1 MFSSKGKVLT
11 DLASMDTIDIS
22 QNIQDFKQVFE
33 NESRIIFSARFGD
46 GKSYFLNEFMKN
58 YDEKKNDYYFI
69 TLHPVNY
76 VVEENRDV
84 IEYIKR
90 DILFQLIKD
99 NRIYDFKEGYDKIF
113 DAVCNVESLFKLADF
128 AASIIPVN
136 GLKEGYKALKGLV
149 STIDEKRKKQDV
161 LHVVDDYLNGFYGKM
176 GSISECDA
184 FTYLIQ
190 KSLERMMAKSV
201 LIIEDLDRIDPAHL
215 FRIMNVLSSQVDNPY
230 YSEVPNGN
238 KFGFDKI
245 ILVMDYEIAR
255 HLFHHFYGKE
265 ANYEGYMNKF
275 LNTLPFRYS
284 IKEEAHRQVRQKIL
298 DICKTGVFLSLDH
311 KLSDNPKDRI
321 SFQLALN
328 NSSVR
333 RCKEFLDLDVAS
345 LIRKK
350 WLNGE
355 YSIPTDSTWV
365 RILVCYRFFIPDKSI
380 RSIMEAMIHGFA
392 DLQLA
397 ELAMP
402 FYCAVNGE
410 RYFYLQIKDDMYMIR
425 YNAML
430 NLVTNGVVRNHINVV
445 PESIANIKKVLYNVE
460 SSICNLL
467 IG

>member
-1 MFSSKGKVLT
+1 
-11 DLASMDTIDIS
+11 MDTIDIS

-46 GKSYFLNEFMKN
+46 GKSYFLKKFMESYPK
-58 YDEKKNDYYFI
+58 EANDYYFI

-128 AASIIPVN
+128 AASIIPVK

-149 STIDEKRKKQDV
+149 STIDEKRKEQDV
-161 LHVVDDYLNGFYGKM
+161 LHVVDDYLNGFYGKS

-184 FTYLIQ
+184 FTCLIQ
-190 KSLERMMAKSV
+190 KSLEQMMAKSV

-230 YSEVPNGN
+230 YSEAPHGN

-284 IKEEAHRQVRQKIL
+284 IKEEAHRQVEAKLL
-298 DICKTGVFLSLDH
+298 DICKTD
-311 KLSDNPKDRI
+311 
-321 SFQLALN
+321 SFSVPSAIMQM
-328 NSSVR
+328 SVR
-333 RCKEFLDLDVAS
+333 RCKEFLDMDVCN
-345 LIRKK
+345 LIRNSWMK
-350 WLNGE
+350 GE
-355 YSIPTDSTWV
+355 YDIPTQTVWTK
-365 RILVCYRFFIPDKSI
+365 ILACYRFLFPDRSLDSI
-380 RSIMEAMIHGFA
+380 QEMMLYGFS

-397 ELAMP
+397 ELYAP
-402 FYCAVNGE
+402 YNYALKGVNEFYMEYEN
-410 RYFYLQIKDDMYMIR
+410 DMYDFCYIKGK
-425 YNAML
+425 
-430 NLVTNGVVRNHINVV
+430 NLVRRGRVLSWQSDKTLDVAEIRKELQKMNHDIR
-445 PESIANIKKVLYNVE
+445 
-460 SSICNLL
+460 NLL
-467 IG
+467 LG

>member
-1 MFSSKGKVLT
+1 
-11 DLASMDTIDIS
+11 MDTIDIS

-33 NESRIIFSARFGD
+33 KESRIIFSAKFGD
-46 GKSYFLNEFMKN
+46 GKSYFLNEFMKS
-58 YDEKKNDYYFI
+58 YDEKMNDYYFI

-128 AASIIPVN
+128 AASIIPVK

-149 STIDEKRKKQDV
+149 STIDEKRKGQDV
-161 LHVVDDYLNGFYGKM
+161 RHVVDDYLNGFYGKS

-190 KSLERMMAKSV
+190 KSLEQMMAKSV

-230 YSEVPNGN
+230 YSHVPHGN

-245 ILVMDYEIAR
+245 ILVMDYEIAK

-275 LNTLPFRYS
+275 LNTLPYSYS

-298 DICKTGVFLSLDH
+298 DICKTGVFLSLDQ
-311 KLSDNPKDRI
+311 KLSNDPKDRI

-333 RCKEFLDLDVAS
+333 RCKEFLDLDINS
-345 LIRKK
+345 LFRKK
-350 WLNGE
+350 WLNRE
-355 YSIPTDSTWV
+355 YSIPTDNTWV
-365 RILVCYRFFIPDKSI
+365 KILVCYRFFMPDKPIS
-380 RSIMEAMIHGFA
+380 SIMEAMIHGFT

-410 RYFYLQIKDDMYMIR
+410 RFFYLQIKDDMYMIR

-430 NLVTNGVVRNHINVV
+430 NLVTNGVVRNQGNVV

>member
-1 MFSSKGKVLT
+1 M
-11 DLASMDTIDIS
+11 INIS
-22 QNIQDFKQVFE
+22 QNIKDFKQVFE
-33 NESRIIFSARFGD
+33 KESRIIFSARFGD
-46 GKSYFLNEFMKN
+46 GKSYFLNEFMKS

-128 AASIIPVN
+128 AASIIPVK

-149 STIDEKRKKQDV
+149 STIDEKRKEQDV
-161 LHVVDDYLNGFYGKM
+161 LHVVDDYLNGFYGKS

-190 KSLERMMAKSV
+190 KSLEQMMAKSV

-275 LNTLPFRYS
+275 LNTLPFYYS
-284 IKEEAHRQVRQKIL
+284 IREVAQTIVSNELTHIFETKEIL
-298 DICKTGVFLSLDH
+298 GFCGVYNGEKFSLMESI
-311 KLSDNPKDRI
+311 KK
-321 SFQLALN
+321 F
-328 NSSVR
+328 SVR
-333 RCKEFLDLDVAS
+333 RCKEFLEFDIQAYVKSAW
-345 LIRKK
+345 IYEPMAVPV
-350 WLNGE
+350 LN
-355 YSIPTDSTWV
+355 DMV
-365 RILVCYRFFIPDKSI
+365 KLLCYFRFFVDLSLDKMFDMLMDNLEGLLAIKAFFPLFCMSTKKTFVTLRI
-380 RSIMEAMIHGFA
+380 SDTFFECYFDEKSRTITVEQTSSCDENSMIDFEKLKGA
-392 DLQLA
+392 A
-397 ELAMP
+397 KSMKP
-402 FYCAVNGE
+402 AV
-410 RYFYLQIKDDMYMIR
+410 I
-425 YNAML
+425 
-430 NLVTNGVVRNHINVV
+430 NLI
-445 PESIANIKKVLYNVE
+445 
-460 SSICNLL
+460 

>member
-1 MFSSKGKVLT
+1 
-11 DLASMDTIDIS
+11 
-22 QNIQDFKQVFE
+22 
-33 NESRIIFSARFGD
+33 
-46 GKSYFLNEFMKN
+46 
-58 YDEKKNDYYFI
+58 
-69 TLHPVNY
+69 
-76 VVEENRDV
+76 
-84 IEYIKR
+84 
-90 DILFQLIKD
+90 
-99 NRIYDFKEGYDKIF
+99 
-113 DAVCNVESLFKLADF
+113 
-128 AASIIPVN
+128 
-136 GLKEGYKALKGLV
+136 
-149 STIDEKRKKQDV
+149 
-161 LHVVDDYLNGFYGKM
+161 
-176 GSISECDA
+176 
-184 FTYLIQ
+184 
-190 KSLERMMAKSV
+190 MMAKSV

-230 YSEVPNGN
+230 YSEAPNGN

-275 LNTLPFRYS
+275 LNTLPYSYS

-298 DICKTGVFLSLDH
+298 DICKTGVFLSLDQ
-311 KLSDNPKDRI
+311 KLSNDPKDRI

-333 RCKEFLDLDVAS
+333 RCKEFLDLDVNS
-345 LIRKK
+345 LFRKK

-365 RILVCYRFFIPDKSI
+365 RILICYRFFMPDKSI
-380 RSIMEAMIHGFA
+380 RSIMEAMIHGFT

-402 FYCAVNGE
+402 FYCAVNEE
-410 RYFYLQIKDDMYMIR
+410 RFFYLQIKDDMYMIK
-425 YNAML
+425 YNAIL
-430 NLVTNGVVRNHINVV
+430 NLVTKGIVGNRRNVV

>member
-1 MFSSKGKVLT
+1 
-11 DLASMDTIDIS
+11 MDTIDIS
-22 QNIQDFKQVFE
+22 HNIQDFKQVFE
-33 NESRIIFSARFGD
+33 NESRIIFSAKFGD
-46 GKSYFLNEFMKN
+46 GKSYFLNEFMKS
-58 YDEKKNDYYFI
+58 YEEKNNDYYFI

-128 AASIIPVN
+128 VASIIPVK

-149 STIDEKRKKQDV
+149 STIDEKRKEQDV
-161 LHVVDDYLNGFYGKM
+161 LHVVDDYLNGFYGKS

-190 KSLERMMAKSV
+190 KSLEQMMAKSV

-245 ILVMDYEIAR
+245 ILVMDYEIAK

-275 LNTLPFRYS
+275 LNTLPFSYS

-298 DICKTGVFLSLDH
+298 DICKTGVFLSLDQ
-311 KLSDNPKDRI
+311 KLSNDPKDRI

-365 RILVCYRFFIPDKSI
+365 RILICYRFFMPDKSI
-380 RSIMEAMIHGFA
+380 KSIMEAMIHGFT

-402 FYCAVNGE
+402 FYCAVNEE
-410 RYFYLQIKDDMYMIR
+410 RFFYLQIKDDMYMIK
-425 YNAML
+425 YNAIL
-430 NLVTNGVVRNHINVV
+430 NLVTKGIVGNRRNVV
-445 PESIANIKKVLYNVE
+445 PESIANIKKVMYNVA

>member
-1 MFSSKGKVLT
+1 
-11 DLASMDTIDIS
+11 MDTIDIS

-33 NESRIIFSARFGD
+33 KESRIIFSAKFGD
-46 GKSYFLNEFMKN
+46 GKSYFLDKFIKS

-113 DAVCNVESLFKLADF
+113 DAVCNKESLLKLGDF
-128 AASIIPVN
+128 VASIIPIE
-136 GLKEGYKALKGLV
+136 GLKDGYEALKDLA
-149 STIDEKRKKQDV
+149 STIHEKYKSQDV
-161 LHVVDDYLNGFYGKM
+161 LHVVDDYLNGFYGKS

-190 KSLERMMAKSV
+190 KSLEQMMAKSV

-245 ILVMDYEIAR
+245 ILIMDYEIAR

-275 LNTLPFRYS
+275 LNTLPYSYS
-284 IKEEAHRQVRQKIL
+284 IKEEAHRQVKQKIL

-333 RCKEFLDLDVAS
+333 RCKEFLDLDINS
-345 LIRKK
+345 LFRKK

-355 YSIPTDSTWV
+355 YSIPTDNTWV
-365 RILVCYRFFIPDKSI
+365 KILVCYRFFMPDKPIS
-380 RSIMEAMIHGFA
+380 SIMEAMIHGFT

-410 RYFYLQIKDDMYMIR
+410 RYFYLQLKADMYMIR

>member
-1 MFSSKGKVLT
+1 
-11 DLASMDTIDIS
+11 MDTIDIS

-33 NESRIIFSARFGD
+33 NESRIIFSAKFGD
-46 GKSYFLNEFMKN
+46 GKSYFLNEFMKS

-128 AASIIPVN
+128 AASIIPVK

-149 STIDEKRKKQDV
+149 STIDEKLKKQDV

-190 KSLERMMAKSV
+190 KSLEQMMAKSV

-230 YSEVPNGN
+230 YSHVPHGN

-245 ILVMDYEIAR
+245 ILVMDYEIAK

-275 LNTLPFRYS
+275 LNTLPFSYS

-298 DICKTGVFLSLDH
+298 DICKTGVFLSLDQ

-333 RCKEFLDLDVAS
+333 RCKEFLDLDINS
-345 LIRKK
+345 LFRKK
-350 WLNGE
+350 WLNKE
-355 YSIPTDSTWV
+355 YSIPTDNTWV
-365 RILVCYRFFIPDKSI
+365 KILVCYRFFMPDKPIS
-380 RSIMEAMIHGFA
+380 SIMEAMIHGFT

-430 NLVTNGVVRNHINVV
+430 NLVTNGVVRNQGNVV

>member
-1 MFSSKGKVLT
+1 
-11 DLASMDTIDIS
+11 MDTIDIS
-22 QNIQDFKQVFE
+22 LIIQDFKQIFE

-46 GKSYFLNEFMKN
+46 GKSYFLNEFMKS
-58 YDEKKNDYYFI
+58 YDEKDNDYYFI

-99 NRIYDFKEGYDKIF
+99 NRIYGFKEGYDKIF
-113 DAVCNVESLFKLADF
+113 DAVCNKESLLKLGDF
-128 AASIIPVN
+128 VASIIPIE
-136 GLKEGYKALKGLV
+136 GLKDGYEALKGLA
-149 STIDEKRKKQDV
+149 STIHEKYKSQDV
-161 LHVVDDYLNGFYGKM
+161 LHVVDDYLNGFYGKS

-184 FTYLIQ
+184 FTCLIQ

-230 YSEVPNGN
+230 YSEVPHGN

-265 ANYEGYMNKF
+265 ANYDGYMNKF
-275 LNTLPFRYS
+275 LNTLPFSYS

-298 DICKTGVFLSLDH
+298 DICKTGVFLSLDQ
-311 KLSDNPKDRI
+311 KLSDNQKDRI

-333 RCKEFLDLDVAS
+333 RCKEFLDLDVNS
-345 LIRKK
+345 LFRKK

-365 RILVCYRFFIPDKSI
+365 KMLVCYRFFMSDKPIS
-380 RSIMEAMIHGFA
+380 SIMEAMIHGFS

-425 YNAML
+425 YNAMR

>member
-1 MFSSKGKVLT
+1 
-11 DLASMDTIDIS
+11 MDTIDIS
-22 QNIQDFKQVFE
+22 QNIQDFKLVFE
-33 NESRIIFSARFGD
+33 NESRIIFSAKFGD
-46 GKSYFLNEFMKN
+46 GKSYFLNEFMKS

-149 STIDEKRKKQDV
+149 STIEEKRKEQDV

-245 ILVMDYEIAR
+245 ILVMDYEIAK

-275 LNTLPFRYS
+275 LNTLPYSYS

-298 DICKTGVFLSLDH
+298 DICKTGVFLSLDK

-333 RCKEFLDLDVAS
+333 RCKEFLDLDINS
-345 LIRKK
+345 LFRKK

-365 RILVCYRFFIPDKSI
+365 RILVCYRFFMPDKSI

-402 FYCAVNGE
+402 FYCAVNGA

-430 NLVTNGVVRNHINVV
+430 NLVTNGVVRNQGNVV

-460 SSICNLL
+460 SSIYNLL

>member
-1 MFSSKGKVLT
+1 
-11 DLASMDTIDIS
+11 MDTIDIS

-33 NESRIIFSARFGD
+33 KESRIIFSARFGD
-46 GKSYFLNEFMKN
+46 GKSYFLNEFMKS

-113 DAVCNVESLFKLADF
+113 DAVCNKESLLKLGNF
-128 AASIIPVN
+128 VASIIPIE
-136 GLKEGYKALKGLV
+136 GLKEGYEALKDFA
-149 STIDEKRKKQDV
+149 STIHEKYKSQDV
-161 LHVVDDYLNGFYGKM
+161 LHEADDYLNGFYGKT

-184 FTYLIQ
+184 FTCLLQ
-190 KSLERMMAKSV
+190 KSLEQMMAKSV

-275 LNTLPFRYS
+275 LNTLPYSYS
-284 IKEEAHRQVRQKIL
+284 IKEEAHRQVEAKLL
-298 DICKTGVFLSLDH
+298 DICKTKEVLSLDQS
-311 KLSDNPKDRI
+311 LSSDTNDRI
-321 SFQLALN
+321 SVPLAIYQL
-328 NSSVR
+328 SVR
-333 RCKEFLDLDVAS
+333 RSKELLDIDINS
-345 LIRKK
+345 LFRDN
-350 WLNGE
+350 WLHGE
-355 YSIPTDSTWV
+355 YNIQTDIPWV
-365 RILVCYRFFIPDKSI
+365 RILVCLRFLMSDKPLGKI
-380 RSIMEAMIHGFA
+380 YKAMIHGFT
-392 DLQLA
+392 DMQLV
-397 ELAMP
+397 ELAAP
-402 FYCAVNGE
+402 LYLAKKRESLFYVEIEDATYQIEYQESLKQVKKNGCGGIGNG
-410 RYFYLQIKDDMYMIR
+410 LKKNIADII
-425 YNAML
+425 
-430 NLVTNGVVRNHINVV
+430 NLLRNVQFSV
-445 PESIANIKKVLYNVE
+445 
-460 SSICNLL
+460 CNLL

>member
-1 MFSSKGKVLT
+1 
-11 DLASMDTIDIS
+11 
-22 QNIQDFKQVFE
+22 
-33 NESRIIFSARFGD
+33 
-46 GKSYFLNEFMKN
+46 
-58 YDEKKNDYYFI
+58 
-69 TLHPVNY
+69 
-76 VVEENRDV
+76 
-84 IEYIKR
+84 
-90 DILFQLIKD
+90 
-99 NRIYDFKEGYDKIF
+99 
-113 DAVCNVESLFKLADF
+113 
-128 AASIIPVN
+128 
-136 GLKEGYKALKGLV
+136 
-149 STIDEKRKKQDV
+149 
-161 LHVVDDYLNGFYGKM
+161 
-176 GSISECDA
+176 
-184 FTYLIQ
+184 
-190 KSLERMMAKSV
+190 MMAKSV

-215 FRIMNVLSSQVDNPY
+215 FRIMNVLSSQVDYPY

-275 LNTLPFRYS
+275 LNTLPYSYS

-298 DICKTGVFLSLDH
+298 DICKTGVFLSLDQ

-328 NSSVR
+328 NASVR
-333 RCKEFLDLDVAS
+333 RCKEFLDLDVNS
-345 LIRKK
+345 LFRKK

-365 RILVCYRFFIPDKSI
+365 RILVCYRFFMPDKSI
-380 RSIMEAMIHGFA
+380 RTIMEAMIHGFA

-402 FYCAVNGE
+402 FYCAVNEE
-410 RYFYLQIKDDMYMIR
+410 RFFYLRIQDDIYMIK
-425 YNAML
+425 YDTIH
-430 NLVTNGVVRNHINVV
+430 NLVTKGAVGNHRKVV

-460 SSICNLL
+460 NSICNLL

>member
-1 MFSSKGKVLT
+1 
-11 DLASMDTIDIS
+11 MDTIDIS

-33 NESRIIFSARFGD
+33 KESRIIFSAKFGD
-46 GKSYFLNEFMKN
+46 GKSYFLNEFMKS

-113 DAVCNVESLFKLADF
+113 DAVCNGESLIKLADF
-128 AASIIPVN
+128 AASIIPVK

-149 STIDEKRKKQDV
+149 STIDEKRKEQDV
-161 LHVVDDYLNGFYGKM
+161 LHVVDDYLNGFYGKS

-184 FTYLIQ
+184 FTCLIQ
-190 KSLERMMAKSV
+190 KSLEQMMAKSV

-275 LNTLPFRYS
+275 LNTLPYSYS

-298 DICKTGVFLSLDH
+298 DICKTEEVFSLDQ
-311 KLSDNPKDRI
+311 KLSSDPKDRI

-333 RCKEFLDLDVAS
+333 RCKEFLDLDVNS
-345 LIRKK
+345 LFRKK

-355 YSIPTDSTWV
+355 YSIPTDCTWV
-365 RILVCYRFFIPDKSI
+365 KMLACFRFFMSDKPIS
-380 RSIMEAMIHGFA
+380 SIMEAMIHGFT

-410 RYFYLQIKDDMYMIR
+410 TFFYLRIKDDMYMIK

-430 NLVTNGVVRNHINVV
+430 NLVTKGIVGNRRNVV

-460 SSICNLL
+460 NSICNLL

>member
-1 MFSSKGKVLT
+1 M
-11 DLASMDTIDIS
+11 
-22 QNIQDFKQVFE
+22 
-33 NESRIIFSARFGD
+33 ESYPKEA
-46 GKSYFLNEFMKN
+46 
-58 YDEKKNDYYFI
+58 NDYYFI

-113 DAVCNVESLFKLADF
+113 YAVCNVDSLFKLADF
-128 AASIIPVN
+128 AASIIPVK

-149 STIDEKRKKQDV
+149 STIDEKRKEQDV
-161 LHVVDDYLNGFYGKM
+161 LHVVDDYLNGFYGKS

-190 KSLERMMAKSV
+190 KSLEQMMAKSV

-238 KFGFDKI
+238 KFGFDKV
-245 ILVMDYEIAR
+245 ILVMDYGIAR

-284 IKEEAHRQVRQKIL
+284 IKEEAHRQVRQKIF
-298 DICKTGVFLSLDH
+298 DICKTEEVLSLDQ
-311 KLSDNPKDRI
+311 KLSSDPKDRI

-333 RCKEFLDLDVAS
+333 RCKEFLGLDINS
-345 LIRKK
+345 LFRKK

-365 RILVCYRFFIPDKSI
+365 RILVCYRFFMPDKSI
-380 RSIMEAMIHGFA
+380 RSIMEAMIHGFT

-402 FYCAVNGE
+402 FYCAVNEE
-410 RYFYLQIKDDMYMIR
+410 RFFYLRIQDDIYMIK
-425 YNAML
+425 YDNVH
-430 NLVTNGVVRNHINVV
+430 NLVTKGAVGNYRKVV

>member
-1 MFSSKGKVLT
+1 MEP
-11 DLASMDTIDIS
+11 IDIS
-22 QNIQDFKQVFE
+22 NNINDFKQVFE
-33 NESRIIFSARFGD
+33 SESRIIFSAKFGD
-46 GKSYFLNEFMKN
+46 GKSYFLKKFMESYSK
-58 YDEKKNDYYFI
+58 EANDYYFI

-113 DAVCNVESLFKLADF
+113 DAVCNKESLLKLADF
-128 AASIIPVN
+128 VASIIPVN

-149 STIDEKRKKQDV
+149 STIEEKRKEQDV

-238 KFGFDKI
+238 KFGFNKI

-265 ANYEGYMNKF
+265 ANYDGYMNKF
-275 LNTLPFRYS
+275 LNTLPYSYS
-284 IKEEAHRQVRQKIL
+284 IKEEAHRQVEAKLL
-298 DICKTGVFLSLDH
+298 DICKTDEVLGVVQQLSSNKED
-311 KLSDNPKDRI
+311 
-321 SFQLALN
+321 SFSVPSAIMQM
-328 NSSVR
+328 SVR
-333 RCKEFLDLDVAS
+333 RCKEFLDMDVCN
-345 LIRKK
+345 LIRNSWMKM
-350 WLNGE
+350 E
-355 YSIPTDSTWV
+355 YDIPTQTVWTK
-365 RILVCYRFFIPDKSI
+365 ILACYRFLFSD
-380 RSIMEAMIHGFA
+380 RSLNAIQEMMLYCFS

-397 ELAMP
+397 ELYAP
-402 FYCAVNGE
+402 YNYALKGESEFYMEYEN
-410 RYFYLQIKDDMYMIR
+410 DMYNFCYIKGK
-425 YNAML
+425 
-430 NLVTNGVVRNHINVV
+430 NLVRRGRVLSWQSDKTLDVAEIRKELRKMIPDIRNLWLV
-445 PESIANIKKVLYNVE
+445 
-460 SSICNLL
+460 
-467 IG
+467 

>member
-1 MFSSKGKVLT
+1 
-11 DLASMDTIDIS
+11 MDTIDIS

-33 NESRIIFSARFGD
+33 KESRIIFSARFGD
-46 GKSYFLNEFMKN
+46 GKSYFLKEFMKS
-58 YDEKKNDYYFI
+58 YDEKDNDYYFI

-128 AASIIPVN
+128 AVSIIPVK

-149 STIDEKRKKQDV
+149 STIEEKRKEQDV
-161 LHVVDDYLNGFYGKM
+161 LHVVDDYLNGFYGKL

-190 KSLERMMAKSV
+190 KSLDQMMAKSV

-275 LNTLPFRYS
+275 LNTLPFKFSISDEAQKQVENKLVQTFGITDILNIRGALYPHKFES
-284 IKEEAHRQVRQKIL
+284 DTFYLLVAIKEL
-298 DICKTGVFLSLDH
+298 
-311 KLSDNPKDRI
+311 
-321 SFQLALN
+321 
-328 NSSVR
+328 SVR
-333 RCKEFLDLDVAS
+333 RCKEFIDDNIGTHIKSTWANDKIKIPTNIEFVKLLYCIRFFTRLSLGTIFEMLIENLQGELAVRMFMPLFCISSKRNTFSVRVGNEIYYCHYEESDLSFSVERINTWDDDLVVDFDKIKGSARNMKDAVLDL
-345 LIRKK
+345 II
-350 WLNGE
+350 G
-355 YSIPTDSTWV
+355 
-365 RILVCYRFFIPDKSI
+365 
-380 RSIMEAMIHGFA
+380 
-392 DLQLA
+392 DL
-397 ELAMP
+397 
-402 FYCAVNGE
+402 
-410 RYFYLQIKDDMYMIR
+410 
-425 YNAML
+425 
-430 NLVTNGVVRNHINVV
+430 
-445 PESIANIKKVLYNVE
+445 
-460 SSICNLL
+460 
-467 IG
+467 

>member
-1 MFSSKGKVLT
+1 
-11 DLASMDTIDIS
+11 MDTIDIS

-33 NESRIIFSARFGD
+33 NESRIIFSAKFGD
-46 GKSYFLNEFMKN
+46 GKSYFLNEFIKSN
-58 YDEKKNDYYFI
+58 DEKKNDYYFI

-113 DAVCNVESLFKLADF
+113 DAVCNKESLLKLGDF
-128 AASIIPVN
+128 LASIIPIE
-136 GLKEGYKALKGLV
+136 GLKDGYEALKGLA
-149 STIDEKRKKQDV
+149 STIHEKYKSQDV

-184 FTYLIQ
+184 FTCLIQ
-190 KSLERMMAKSV
+190 KSLEQMMAKSV

-245 ILVMDYEIAR
+245 ILVMDYEIAK
-255 HLFHHFYGKE
+255 HLFHHFYGQE

-275 LNTLPFRYS
+275 LNTLPYSYS
-284 IKEEAHRQVRQKIL
+284 IKDEAHRQVRQKIL
-298 DICKTGVFLSLDH
+298 DICKTEEVLSLDQ
-311 KLSDNPKDRI
+311 KLSSNPKDRI

-333 RCKEFLDLDVAS
+333 RCKEFLDLDINS
-345 LIRKK
+345 LFRKK

-355 YSIPTDSTWV
+355 YSIPTDNTWV
-365 RILVCYRFFIPDKSI
+365 KMLVCYRFFMSDKPIS
-380 RSIMEAMIHGFA
+380 SIMEAMIHGFT

-402 FYCAVNGE
+402 FYCAVNE
-410 RYFYLQIKDDMYMIR
+410 VRFFYLRIKDDLYIIK
-425 YNAML
+425 YNDIL
-430 NLVTNGVVRNHINVV
+430 NLVTKEVVGIHRNVV

-460 SSICNLL
+460 NSICNLL

>member
-1 MFSSKGKVLT
+1 MEP
-11 DLASMDTIDIS
+11 IDIS
-22 QNIQDFKQVFE
+22 NNINDFRQVFE
-33 NESRIIFSARFGD
+33 SESRIIFSAKFGD
-46 GKSYFLNEFMKN
+46 GKSYFLKKFMESYPK
-58 YDEKKNDYYFI
+58 EANDYYFI

-128 AASIIPVN
+128 VASIIPVK

-149 STIDEKRKKQDV
+149 STIDEKRKEQDV
-161 LHVVDDYLNGFYGKM
+161 LHVVDDYLNGFYGKS

-190 KSLERMMAKSV
+190 KSLEQMMAKSV

-230 YSEVPNGN
+230 YSEVSNGN

-275 LNTLPFRYS
+275 LNTLPYSYS
-284 IKEEAHRQVRQKIL
+284 IKEEAHRQVEAKLL
-298 DICKTGVFLSLDH
+298 DTCKTKEVLSVVQQ
-311 KLSDNPKDRI
+311 LSSNKED
-321 SFQLALN
+321 SFSVPLAIMQM
-328 NSSVR
+328 SVR
-333 RCKEFLDLDVAS
+333 RCKEFLDMDVCS
-345 LIRKK
+345 LIRNTWIK
-350 WLNGE
+350 GE
-355 YSIPTDSTWV
+355 YDIPTQTVWTK
-365 RILVCYRFFIPDKSI
+365 ILACYRFLFPD
-380 RSIMEAMIHGFA
+380 RSLDAIQEMMLYGFS

-397 ELAMP
+397 ELYAP
-402 FYCAVNGE
+402 YNYALKGVNEFYMEYDN
-410 RYFYLQIKDDMYMIR
+410 DMYDFCYIKGK
-425 YNAML
+425 
-430 NLVTNGVVRNHINVV
+430 NLVRRGR
-445 PESIANIKKVLYNVE
+445 VLSWQSDKTLDVAE
-460 SSICNLL
+460 IRKELRKMIPDIRNLL
-467 IG
+467 LGQCE

>member
-1 MFSSKGKVLT
+1 
-11 DLASMDTIDIS
+11 MDTIDIS

-33 NESRIIFSARFGD
+33 KESRIIFSARFGD
-46 GKSYFLNEFMKN
+46 GKSYFLKKFMESYPK
-58 YDEKKNDYYFI
+58 EANDYYFI

-128 AASIIPVN
+128 AASIIPV
-136 GLKEGYKALKGLV
+136 EGIKDVYEGLKGLA
-149 STIDEKRKKQDV
+149 STIRKKYKEQDV
-161 LHVVDDYLNGFYGKM
+161 LHVADDYLNGFYGKM

-184 FTYLIQ
+184 FTCLIQ
-190 KSLERMMAKSV
+190 KSLKQTDAKSV

-230 YSEVPNGN
+230 YSEVSNGN

-245 ILVMDYEIAR
+245 ILVMDYKIAR

-265 ANYEGYMNKF
+265 ANYDGYMNKF
-275 LNTLPFRYS
+275 LNTLPYSYS
-284 IKEEAHRQVRQKIL
+284 IREEAHRQVRQKIL
-298 DICKTGVFLSLDH
+298 DICKTGVFLSLDQ

-333 RCKEFLDLDVAS
+333 RCKEFLDLDINS
-345 LIRKK
+345 LFRKK

-365 RILVCYRFFIPDKSI
+365 RILVCFRFFMPDKSI

-402 FYCAVNGE
+402 FYCAVNEE
-410 RYFYLQIKDDMYMIR
+410 RFFYLRIQDDIYMIK
-425 YNAML
+425 YDTIH
-430 NLVTNGVVRNHINVV
+430 NLVTKGPVGNHRKVV

-460 SSICNLL
+460 NSICNLL

>member
-1 MFSSKGKVLT
+1 M
-11 DLASMDTIDIS
+11 MDTIDIS

-33 NESRIIFSARFGD
+33 KESRIIFSAKFGD
-46 GKSYFLNEFMKN
+46 GKSYFLNEFMKI

-113 DAVCNVESLFKLADF
+113 DAVCNKESLLKLGDF
-128 AASIIPVN
+128 VASIIPIE
-136 GLKEGYKALKGLV
+136 GLKDGYEALKGLA
-149 STIDEKRKKQDV
+149 STIHEKYKSQDV
-161 LHVVDDYLNGFYGKM
+161 LHVVDDYLNGFYGKS

-184 FTYLIQ
+184 FTCLIQ
-190 KSLERMMAKSV
+190 KSLEQMKAKSV

-230 YSEVPNGN
+230 YSEVPHGN

-275 LNTLPFRYS
+275 LNTLPYSYS

-298 DICKTGVFLSLDH
+298 DICKTEEVFSLDQ
-311 KLSDNPKDRI
+311 KLSSDPKDRI
-321 SFQLALN
+321 SFQLAFN

-333 RCKEFLDLDVAS
+333 RCKEFLDLDINS
-345 LIRKK
+345 LFRKK

-355 YSIPTDSTWV
+355 YSIPTDNSWV
-365 RILVCYRFFIPDKSI
+365 RILVCYRFFMPDKPI
-380 RSIMEAMIHGFA
+380 KSIMEAMIHGFA

-402 FYCAVNGE
+402 FYCAVNEE
-410 RYFYLQIKDDMYMIR
+410 RFFYLRIQDDIYMIK
-425 YNAML
+425 YDTIH
-430 NLVTNGVVRNHINVV
+430 NLVTKGVVGNHRKVV

>member
-1 MFSSKGKVLT
+1 
-11 DLASMDTIDIS
+11 MDTIDIS
-22 QNIQDFKQVFE
+22 QSIQDFKQVFE

-46 GKSYFLNEFMKN
+46 GKSYFLNEFMKS

-113 DAVCNVESLFKLADF
+113 DAVCNKESLLKLADF
-128 AASIIPVN
+128 VASLIPVEGIKDVYE
-136 GLKEGYKALKGLV
+136 GLKCLA
-149 STIDEKRKKQDV
+149 STIHKKYKGQDV
-161 LHVVDDYLNGFYGKM
+161 LHVVDDYLNGFYGKT

-184 FTYLIQ
+184 FTCLIQ
-190 KSLERMMAKSV
+190 KSLEQMKAKSV

-275 LNTLPFRYS
+275 MNTLPFSYS

-298 DICKTGVFLSLDH
+298 DICKTGVFLCLDQ
-311 KLSDNPKDRI
+311 KLSNDPKDRI

-328 NSSVR
+328 KSSVR

-365 RILVCYRFFIPDKSI
+365 RILVCYRFFMPDKSI
-380 RSIMEAMIHGFA
+380 RSIMEAMIHGFT

-402 FYCAVNGE
+402 FYCAVNEE
-410 RYFYLQIKDDMYMIR
+410 RYFYLQIKDDMYMIK
-425 YNAML
+425 YNAIL
-430 NLVTNGVVRNHINVV
+430 NLVTKGIVGNRRNVV
-445 PESIANIKKVLYNVE
+445 PESIANIKKVMYNVA

>member
-1 MFSSKGKVLT
+1 MES
-11 DLASMDTIDIS
+11 IDIS
-22 QNIQDFKQVFE
+22 NNINDFKQVFE
-33 NESRIIFSARFGD
+33 SESRIIFSAKFGD
-46 GKSYFLNEFMKN
+46 GKSYFLKKFMESYPK
-58 YDEKKNDYYFI
+58 EANDYYFI

-113 DAVCNVESLFKLADF
+113 DAVCNGESLLKLADF
-128 AASIIPVN
+128 AASIIPVK

-149 STIDEKRKKQDV
+149 STIDEKRKVQDV
-161 LHVVDDYLNGFYGKM
+161 LHVVDDYLNGFYGKS

-230 YSEVPNGN
+230 YSEIPHGN

-245 ILVMDYEIAR
+245 ILVMDYEIAK

-275 LNTLPFRYS
+275 LNTLPYSYS
-284 IKEEAHRQVRQKIL
+284 IKEEAHRQVEAKLL
-298 DICKTGVFLSLDH
+298 DICKTDEVLGVVQQLSSN
-311 KLSDNPKDRI
+311 KEECFSVPSTI
-321 SFQLALN
+321 MQM
-328 NSSVR
+328 SVR
-333 RCKEFLDLDVAS
+333 RCKEFLDMDVCN
-345 LIRKK
+345 LIRNTWMK
-350 WLNGE
+350 GE
-355 YSIPTDSTWV
+355 YDIPTQTAWTK
-365 RILVCYRFFIPDKSI
+365 ILACYRFLFSD
-380 RSIMEAMIHGFA
+380 RSLNAIQEMMLYGFS

-397 ELAMP
+397 ELYAP
-402 FYCAVNGE
+402 YNYALKGVNEFYMEYEN
-410 RYFYLQIKDDMYMIR
+410 DMYDFCYIKER
-425 YNAML
+425 
-430 NLVTNGVVRNHINVV
+430 NLVRRGR
-445 PESIANIKKVLYNVE
+445 VLSWQSDKTLDVAE
-460 SSICNLL
+460 IRKELRKMIPDIRNLL
-467 IG
+467 LG

>member
-1 MFSSKGKVLT
+1 
-11 DLASMDTIDIS
+11 MDTIDIS

-46 GKSYFLNEFMKN
+46 GKSYFLNEFMKS
-58 YDEKKNDYYFI
+58 YVEKDNDYYFI

-113 DAVCNVESLFKLADF
+113 DAVCNKESLLKLGDF
-128 AASIIPVN
+128 VASIIPIE
-136 GLKEGYKALKGLV
+136 GLKDGYEALKDLA
-149 STIDEKRKKQDV
+149 STIHEKYKSQDV
-161 LHVVDDYLNGFYGKM
+161 LHVVDDYLNGFYGKS

-184 FTYLIQ
+184 FTCLIQ
-190 KSLERMMAKSV
+190 KSLEQMKAKSV

-230 YSEVPNGN
+230 YSEVPHGN

-275 LNTLPFRYS
+275 LNTLPYSYS
-284 IKEEAHRQVRQKIL
+284 IREEAHRQVRQKIFN
-298 DICKTGVFLSLDH
+298 ICRTEEVLSLDQN
-311 KLSDNPKDRI
+311 LSSDTNDRNSVPLAI
-321 SFQLALN
+321 YQL
-328 NSSVR
+328 SVR
-333 RCKEFLDLDVAS
+333 RSKEFLDIDINS
-345 LIRKK
+345 LFRDN
-350 WLNGE
+350 WLHGE
-355 YSIPTDSTWV
+355 YNIQTDIPWV
-365 RILVCYRFFIPDKSI
+365 RILVCLRFLMSDKPLGKI
-380 RSIMEAMIHGFA
+380 YEAMIHGFT
-392 DLQLA
+392 DMQLV
-397 ELAMP
+397 ELAAP
-402 FYCAVNGE
+402 LYFAKEKRESLFYVEIEYATYQIEYQESLKQVKINGC
-410 RYFYLQIKDDMYMIR
+410 RGIRNGLKKNIADIK
-425 YNAML
+425 
-430 NLVTNGVVRNHINVV
+430 NLLRNVQFSV
-445 PESIANIKKVLYNVE
+445 
-460 SSICNLL
+460 CNLL

>member
-1 MFSSKGKVLT
+1 
-11 DLASMDTIDIS
+11 MDTIDIS

-33 NESRIIFSARFGD
+33 NESRIIFSAKFGD
-46 GKSYFLNEFMKN
+46 GKSYFLNEFMN
-58 YDEKKNDYYFI
+58 SYDEKRNDYYFI

-99 NRIYDFKEGYDKIF
+99 DRIYDFKEGYDKIF
-113 DAVCNVESLFKLADF
+113 DAVCNKESLFKLADF
-128 AASIIPVN
+128 AASIIPVDD
-136 GLKEGYKALKGLV
+136 LKDGYEALKTLV
-149 STIDEKRKKQDV
+149 STIHRKYKGQDV
-161 LHVVDDYLNGFYGKM
+161 LHVVDDYLNGFYGKS

-184 FTYLIQ
+184 FTCLIQ
-190 KSLERMMAKSV
+190 KSLEQMMAKSV

-230 YSEVPNGN
+230 YSKVPNGN
-238 KFGFDKI
+238 KFGFNKI

-275 LNTLPFRYS
+275 LNTLPYSYS

-298 DICKTGVFLSLDH
+298 DICKTGVFLSLDQ
-311 KLSDNPKDRI
+311 KLSNDPKDRI

-333 RCKEFLDLDVAS
+333 RCKEFLDLDINS
-345 LIRKK
+345 LFRKK
-350 WLNGE
+350 WLNDE

-365 RILVCYRFFIPDKSI
+365 RILVCYRFFMPDKPIS
-380 RSIMEAMIHGFA
+380 SIMEAMIHGFT

-402 FYCAVNGE
+402 FYCAVNEE
-410 RYFYLQIKDDMYMIR
+410 RFFYLQIKDDMYLIR

-430 NLVTNGVVRNHINVV
+430 NLVTNGVVRNQGNVV

>member
-1 MFSSKGKVLT
+1 MEP
-11 DLASMDTIDIS
+11 IDIS

-33 NESRIIFSARFGD
+33 NESRIIFSAKFGD
-46 GKSYFLNEFMKN
+46 GKSYFLNEFIKS

-113 DAVCNVESLFKLADF
+113 DAVCNKESLLKLGDF
-128 AASIIPVN
+128 VASIIPVK

-149 STIDEKRKKQDV
+149 STIDEKRKEQDV
-161 LHVVDDYLNGFYGKM
+161 LHVVDDYLNGFYGKS

-184 FTYLIQ
+184 FTCLIQ
-190 KSLERMMAKSV
+190 KSLEQMMAKSV

-230 YSEVPNGN
+230 YSEVPHGN

-265 ANYEGYMNKF
+265 ANYDGYMNKF
-275 LNTLPFRYS
+275 LNTLPYSYS
-284 IKEEAHRQVRQKIL
+284 IREEAHWQVRQKIF
-298 DICKTGVFLSLDH
+298 DICKTEEVLNLDQSLS
-311 KLSDNPKDRI
+311 SDTNDRI
-321 SFQLALN
+321 SVPLAICQL
-328 NSSVR
+328 SVR
-333 RCKEFLDLDVAS
+333 RSKEFLDIDINS
-345 LIRKK
+345 LFRDN
-350 WLNGE
+350 WLHGE
-355 YSIPTDSTWV
+355 YNIQTDIPWV
-365 RILVCYRFFIPDKSI
+365 RILVCLRFLMSDKPLGKI
-380 RSIMEAMIHGFA
+380 YKAMIHGFT
-392 DLQLA
+392 DKQLA
-397 ELAMP
+397 ELAAP
-402 FYCAVNGE
+402 LYLAKKRESLFYVEIEDATYQIEYQEPLKQVKKNRCRGIGNG
-410 RYFYLQIKDDMYMIR
+410 LKKNIADIK
-425 YNAML
+425 
-430 NLVTNGVVRNHINVV
+430 NLLRNVQNNV
-445 PESIANIKKVLYNVE
+445 
-460 SSICNLL
+460 CNLL

>member
-1 MFSSKGKVLT
+1 MN
-11 DLASMDTIDIS
+11 AIDIS
-22 QNIQDFKQVFE
+22 QKIQDFKQVFE
-33 NESRIIFSARFGD
+33 KESRIIFSARFGD
-46 GKSYFLNEFMKN
+46 GKSYFLNEFMKS

-99 NRIYDFKEGYDKIF
+99 NRIYDFKEEYDKIF
-113 DAVCNVESLFKLADF
+113 DAVCNKESLLKLADF

-149 STIDEKRKKQDV
+149 STIEEKRKEQDV

-245 ILVMDYEIAR
+245 ILVMDYEIAK

-275 LNTLPFRYS
+275 LNTLPYSYS

-298 DICKTGVFLSLDH
+298 DICKTGVFLSLDQ
-311 KLSDNPKDRI
+311 KLSNDPNDRV

-333 RCKEFLDLDVAS
+333 RCKEFLDLDVNS
-345 LIRKK
+345 LFRKK

-365 RILVCYRFFIPDKSI
+365 RILVCYRFLMPDKPIS
-380 RSIMEAMIHGFA
+380 SIMEAMIHGFT

-402 FYCAVNGE
+402 FYCAVNEE
-410 RYFYLQIKDDMYMIR
+410 RFFYLRIQDDIYMIK
-425 YNAML
+425 YDTIH
-430 NLVTNGVVRNHINVV
+430 NLVTKGVVGNHRKVV

-460 SSICNLL
+460 NSICNLL